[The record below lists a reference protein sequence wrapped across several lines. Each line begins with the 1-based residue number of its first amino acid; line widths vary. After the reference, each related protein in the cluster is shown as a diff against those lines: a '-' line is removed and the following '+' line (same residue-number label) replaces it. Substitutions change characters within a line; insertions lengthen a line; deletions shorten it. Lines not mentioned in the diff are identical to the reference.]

1 VPETLLEQ
9 LAMNGRLVIPVGT
22 AGRQQLLLIT
32 RTETGFEEQQL
43 DMVSFVPMLE
53 GIVG

>member
-1 VPETLLEQ
+1 
-9 LAMNGRLVIPVGT
+9 
-22 AGRQQLLLIT
+22 LLIK

-53 GIVG
+53 GVG